1 MSVLKKYYLL
11 TKPGIIR
18 GNVMT
23 AAAGFLFASKG
34 HIDWWLFMALLTGTA
49 LVIASGCVFN
59 NYLDR
64 NIDKKMDR
72 TKKRSLVVGNISA
85 RNALIYASVLGIAG
99 FTILAAYTNLTTVII
114 GLVGIIDYVII
125 YGWAK
130 RNTVHSTLIG
140 GISGSTSLVA
150 GYTAVTGNFDIVAL
164 LLFLI
169 MAFWQMPHFYAI
181 GIYRRKDY
189 AAADLPI
196 LTVQKGIGAAKQ
208 EILLYIIGY
217 IGAVSLL
224 AILGHAGYTYLAV
237 MLIITFWW
245 LWVALQ
251 GPKARDDIKWAHK
264 IFGISLLVLM
274 IFSIMISL
282 DHWLP

>member
-1 MSVLKKYYLL
+1 
-11 TKPGIIR
+11 
-18 GNVMT
+18 MT
-23 AAAGFLFASKG
+23 AAAGFLFASQG
-34 HIDWWLFMALLTGTA
+34 HIDWWLFIALLAGTA

-64 NIDKKMDR
+64 DIDKKMDR
-72 TKKRSLVVGNISA
+72 TKKRSLVIGDIST
-85 RNALIYASVLGIAG
+85 RNALTYASTLGIAG
-99 FTILAAYTNLTTVII
+99 FAILAVYTNLLTVVI
-114 GLVGIIDYVII
+114 GLIGIIDYVIL

-150 GYTAVTGNFDIVAL
+150 GYTAVTGNFDVPAL

-189 AAADLPI
+189 AAAHLPI
-196 LTVQKGIGAAKQ
+196 LTVKQGIPAAKKQ
-208 EILLYIIGY
+208 ILLYIIGY
-217 IGAVSLL
+217 IASVSAL
-224 AILGHAGYTYLAV
+224 AIFGYAGYTYLAV
-237 MLIITFWW
+237 MLAITFWW
-245 LWVALQ
+245 LYVALQ
-251 GPKARDDIKWAHK
+251 APKATDDIEWAHK

-274 IFSIMISL
+274 VFSVMISL

>member
-1 MSVLKKYYLL
+1 
-11 TKPGIIR
+11 
-18 GNVMT
+18 MT
-23 AAAGFLFASKG
+23 AAAGFFFASQG
-34 HIDWWLFMALLTGTA
+34 HIDWWLFIALLAGTT

-72 TKKRSLVVGNISA
+72 TKKRSLVVGDISA
-85 RNALIYASVLGIAG
+85 RNALTYATTLGILG
-99 FTILAAYTNLTTVII
+99 FIILAVYTNLITVII
-114 GLVGIIDYVII
+114 GLIGIIDYVIL

-150 GYTAVTGNFDIVAL
+150 GYTAVTGTFDITAL

-189 AAADLPI
+189 AAANLPI
-196 LTVQKGIGAAKQ
+196 LTVQKGIGAAKK
-208 EILLYIIGY
+208 EILFYIVGY
-217 IGAVSLL
+217 IAAVSLL
-224 AILGHAGYTYLAV
+224 AILGHAGYTYLVV
-237 MLIITFWW
+237 MLAITFWW
-245 LWVALQ
+245 LWIALQ
-251 GPKARDDIKWAHK
+251 GPQAKDDVKWAHK

-274 IFSIMISL
+274 VFSVMISL

>member
-1 MSVLKKYYLL
+1 
-11 TKPGIIR
+11 
-18 GNVMT
+18 MT

>member
-1 MSVLKKYYLL
+1 MQ
-11 TKPGIIR
+11 
-18 GNVMT
+18 
-23 AAAGFLFASKG
+23 FASQG
-34 HIDWWLFMALLTGTA
+34 QIDWWVFVALLAGTA

-72 TKKRSLVVGNISA
+72 TKKRSLVIGDISA
-85 RNALIYASVLGIAG
+85 RNALIYASILGTAG
-99 FTILAAYTNLTTVII
+99 FAILAAYTNLVTVIV
-114 GLVGIIDYVII
+114 GLIGIIDYVIL

-150 GYTAVTGNFDIVAL
+150 GHTAVTGAFDEVAL

-169 MAFWQMPHFYAI
+169 MALWQMPHFYAI
-181 GIYRRKDY
+181 GIYKHKDY
-189 AAADLPI
+189 AAAKLPI
-196 LTVQKGIGAAKQ
+196 LTVQKGIGAAKK
-208 EILLYIIGY
+208 EILFYIIGY
-217 IGAVSLL
+217 IAAVSLL

-237 MLIITFWW
+237 MLAITFWW
-245 LWVALQ
+245 LWIALQ
-251 GPKARDDIKWAHK
+251 GPRAKDDIKWAHK

-274 IFSIMISL
+274 AFSVMISL

>member
-1 MSVLKKYYLL
+1 MLKKYYLL

-23 AAAGFLFASKG
+23 AAAGFLFAAEG
-34 HIDWWLFMALLTGTA
+34 HIDWWLFLALLAGTT
-49 LVIASGCVFN
+49 LIIASGCVFN

-64 NIDKKMDR
+64 SIDKKMDR
-72 TKKRSLVVGNISA
+72 TKKRSLVIGDISA
-85 RNALIYASVLGIAG
+85 RNALTYASILGIAG
-99 FTILAAYTNLTTVII
+99 FAILAVYTNLITVII
-114 GLVGIIDYVII
+114 GLVGIIDYVIL

-150 GYTAVTGNFDIVAL
+150 GYTAVIGSFDMVAL
-164 LLFLI
+164 VLFLI

-196 LTVQKGIGAAKQ
+196 LTVQKGIAAAKK

-217 IGAVSLL
+217 IAVVSLL
-224 AILGHAGYTYLAV
+224 AITGHAGYTYLAV

-251 GPKARDDIKWAHK
+251 GSSAKDNIKWAHK

-274 IFSIMISL
+274 AFSVMISL

>member
-1 MSVLKKYYLL
+1 MLRKYYLL

-18 GNVMT
+18 GNLMT
-23 AAAGFLFASKG
+23 AAAGFLFASEG
-34 HIDWWLFMALLTGTA
+34 HIDWWLFLALLAGTA

-64 NIDKKMDR
+64 DIDKRMDR
-72 TKKRSLVVGNISA
+72 TNKRALVVGDISA
-85 RNALIYASVLGIAG
+85 SNALTYATVLGVTG
-99 FTILAAYTNLTTVII
+99 FTILALYTNITTVVV
-114 GLVGIIDYVII
+114 GLVGIIDYVLL

-130 RNTVHSTLIG
+130 RNTIYSTLIG

-150 GYTAVTGNFDIVAL
+150 GYTAVTGNFDIVAF

-169 MAFWQMPHFYAI
+169 MALWQMPHFYAI

-189 AAADLPI
+189 ANAHLPI
-196 LTVQKGIGAAKQ
+196 LTVKKGIAAAKQ
-208 EILLYIIGY
+208 EILLYVIGY
-217 IGAVSLL
+217 IAAVSLL
-224 AILGHAGYTYLAV
+224 AILGYAGYTYLGV
-237 MLIITFWW
+237 MLAITFWW

-251 GPKARDDIKWAHK
+251 GSKTKDDIKWAHK

-274 IFSIMISL
+274 TFSVMISL

>member
-1 MSVLKKYYLL
+1 
-11 TKPGIIR
+11 
-18 GNVMT
+18 MT
-23 AAAGFLFASKG
+23 AAAGFLFASEG
-34 HIDWWLFMALLTGTA
+34 HIDWWLFLTLLAGTA

-64 NIDKKMDR
+64 GIDKKMDR
-72 TKKRSLVVGNISA
+72 TKKRSLVVGDISTQ
-85 RNALIYASVLGIAG
+85 NALTYASILGIAG
-99 FTILAAYTNLTTVII
+99 FAILAAYTNIATVFVGLI
-114 GLVGIIDYVII
+114 GIVDYVII

-130 RNTVHSTLIG
+130 RHTVHSTLIG

-150 GYTAVTGNFDIVAL
+150 GYTAVTGSFDVVAL

-189 AAADLPI
+189 AMADLPI
-196 LTVQKGIGAAKQ
+196 LTVQKGVVAAKR

-217 IGAVSLL
+217 IVAVSLL
-224 AILGHAGYTYLAV
+224 AILGYAGYTYLAV

-251 GPKARDDIKWAHK
+251 STKARDDIKWAHK

-274 IFSIMISL
+274 VFSVMISL
-282 DHWLP
+282 DNWLP

>member
-1 MSVLKKYYLL
+1 MLRKYYLL

-18 GNVMT
+18 GNLMT
-23 AAAGFLFASKG
+23 AAAGFLFASEG
-34 HIDWWLFMALLTGTA
+34 RIDWWLFLALLAGTA

-64 NIDKKMDR
+64 DIDKRMDR
-72 TKKRSLVVGNISA
+72 TNKRALVVGDISA
-85 RNALIYASVLGIAG
+85 SNALTYATVLGVTG
-99 FTILAAYTNLTTVII
+99 FTILALYTNITTVVV
-114 GLVGIIDYVII
+114 GLVGIIDYVLL

-130 RNTVHSTLIG
+130 RNTIYSTLIG

-150 GYTAVTGNFDIVAL
+150 GYTAVTGNFDIVAF

-169 MAFWQMPHFYAI
+169 MALWQMPHFYAI

-189 AAADLPI
+189 ANAHLPI
-196 LTVQKGIGAAKQ
+196 LTVKKGIAAAKQ
-208 EILLYIIGY
+208 EILLYVIGY
-217 IGAVSLL
+217 IAAVSLL
-224 AILGHAGYTYLAV
+224 AILGYAGYTYLGV
-237 MLIITFWW
+237 MLAITFWW

-251 GPKARDDIKWAHK
+251 GSKTKDDIKWAHK

-274 IFSIMISL
+274 TFSVMISL

>member
-1 MSVLKKYYLL
+1 VFKKYYLL

-18 GNVMT
+18 GNIMT
-23 AAAGFLFASKG
+23 AAAGFLFASEG
-34 HIDWWLFMALLTGTA
+34 HIDWGLFIALLAGTA
-49 LVIASGCVFN
+49 LIIASGCVFN

-64 NIDKKMDR
+64 DIDKKMDR
-72 TKKRSLVVGNISA
+72 TKKRSLVIGDIPA
-85 RNALIYASVLGIAG
+85 RNALAYASLLGIAG
-99 FTILAAYTNLTTVII
+99 FTILALYTNLVTLLI
-114 GLVGIIDYVII
+114 GIVGIIDYVIL

-130 RNTVHSTLIG
+130 RNTVYSTLIG

-150 GYTAVTGNFDIVAL
+150 GYTAVTGSFDIAAL
-164 LLFLI
+164 LLFVI

-189 AAADLPI
+189 ANANLPI
-196 LTVQKGIGAAKQ
+196 LTVKKGVAAAKQ
-208 EILLYIIGY
+208 EILLYITGY

-224 AILGHAGYTYLAV
+224 AILGHTGYTYLAV

-251 GPKARDDIKWAHK
+251 GPKATDDIKWAHK

-274 IFSIMISL
+274 TFSIMISL

>member
-1 MSVLKKYYLL
+1 MLKKYYLL

-18 GNVMT
+18 GNLMT
-23 AAAGFLFASKG
+23 AAAGFLFASQG
-34 HIDWWLFMALLTGTA
+34 HIDWRLFVALLAGTA

-64 NIDKKMDR
+64 GIDKKMDR
-72 TKKRSLVVGNISA
+72 TKKRSLVIGDISA
-85 RNALIYASVLGIAG
+85 QNAIAYASILGIAG
-99 FTILAAYTNLTTVII
+99 FTILALYTNFITVIV

-130 RNTVHSTLIG
+130 RYTVHSTLIG

-150 GYTAVTGNFDIVAL
+150 GYTAVTGTFNVVAL

-169 MAFWQMPHFYAI
+169 MALWQMPHFYAI

-189 AAADLPI
+189 ASANLPI
-196 LTVQKGIGAAKQ
+196 LTVQKGIGAAKK

-217 IGAVSLL
+217 IAAVSLL
-224 AILGHAGYTYLAV
+224 AILGYAGYIYLAV
-237 MLIITFWW
+237 MLAITFWW
-245 LWVALQ
+245 LWIALQ
-251 GPKARDDIKWAHK
+251 GPKTKDDIKWAHK

-274 IFSIMISL
+274 TFSVMISL